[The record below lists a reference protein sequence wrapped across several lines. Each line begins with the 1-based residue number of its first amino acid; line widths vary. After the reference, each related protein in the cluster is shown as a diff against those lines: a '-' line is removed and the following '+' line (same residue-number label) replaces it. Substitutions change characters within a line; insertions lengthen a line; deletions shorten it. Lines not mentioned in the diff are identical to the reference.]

1 MGTFIA
7 GYILLILTGIVFYY
21 LITTYSVKISAFLID
36 FLVVGLGFY
45 ISIKDKLDNKSA
57 IPLSITVV
65 IIYGILLVL
74 INQKLPK
81 VSKFLNYIIAFIGS
95 SVALWLALDFI
106 TNALAAFK
114 IIGQTYHQLP
124 ITKSMMINSFIH
136 YVIVF
141 LISIPVYKGRMKF
154 IHGGNY
160 E

>member
-1 MGTFIA
+1 MGIFIA
-7 GYILLILTGIVFYY
+7 GYFLLILSGIVFYY
-21 LITTYSVKISAFLID
+21 LISTYSVKISAFLID
-36 FLVVGLGFY
+36 FIVVGLGFY
-45 ISIKDKLDNKSA
+45 ISIKDKLDNKLA

-81 VSKFLNYIIAFIGS
+81 ISKLLNYIIAFIGS

-106 TNALAAFK
+106 TNTLAAFK

-124 ITKSMMINSFIH
+124 ITKSMINSFIH

-141 LISIPVYKGRMKF
+141 LISIPVFKGRMKF
-154 IHGGNY
+154 ILGGNY

>member
-1 MGTFIA
+1 MNIA
-7 GYILLILTGIVFYY
+7 SF
-21 LITTYSVKISAFLID
+21 
-36 FLVVGLGFY
+36 
-45 ISIKDKLDNKSA
+45 NKS
-57 IPLSITVV
+57 
-65 IIYGILLVL
+65 
-74 INQKLPK
+74 K

-106 TNALAAFK
+106 TSTLAAFK

-141 LISIPVYKGRMKF
+141 LISIPVFKGRMKF
-154 IHGGNY
+154 IHGGTY

>member
-1 MGTFIA
+1 MGIFIA
-7 GYILLILTGIVFYY
+7 GYFLLILSGIVFYY
-21 LITTYSVKISAFLID
+21 LISTYSVKISAFFID
-36 FLVVGLGFY
+36 FIVVGLGFY
-45 ISIKDKLDNKSA
+45 ISTKDKLDNKLA

-65 IIYGILLVL
+65 IIYGIMLVL

-106 TNALAAFK
+106 TSTLIAFK

-141 LISIPVYKGRMKF
+141 LISILVFKGRMKF
-154 IHGGNY
+154 IIEETY

>member
-1 MGTFIA
+1 MGIFIA
-7 GYILLILTGIVFYY
+7 GYFLLILSGIVFYY

-36 FLVVGLGFY
+36 FIVVGLGFY
-45 ISIKDKLDNKSA
+45 ISIKDKLDNKLA

-65 IIYGILLVL
+65 IVYGILLVL

-106 TNALAAFK
+106 TSTLSAFK

-124 ITKSMMINSFIH
+124 IAKNMMINSYIH

-141 LISIPVYKGRMKF
+141 LISIPVFKSRMKF
-154 IHGGNY
+154 IFGGNY

>member
-1 MGTFIA
+1 MGIFIA
-7 GYILLILTGIVFYY
+7 GYILLILSGIVFYY
-21 LITTYSVKISAFLID
+21 LISTYSVKISAFLID
-36 FLVVGLGFY
+36 FIVVGLGFY
-45 ISIKDKLDNKSA
+45 ISIKDKLDSKLA

-106 TNALAAFK
+106 TSTLSAFK

-141 LISIPVYKGRMKF
+141 LISIPVFKGRMKF
-154 IHGGNY
+154 ILGGNY

>member
-1 MGTFIA
+1 MGIFIA
-7 GYILLILTGIVFYY
+7 GYILLILSGIAFYY

-36 FLVVGLGFY
+36 FIVVGLGFY
-45 ISIKDKLDNKSA
+45 ISLKDKLDNKLA
-57 IPLSITVV
+57 IPLSITTVV
-65 IIYGILLVL
+65 VYGILLVL

-95 SVALWLALDFI
+95 AVALWLALDFI
-106 TNALAAFK
+106 TSTLSAFK

-124 ITKSMMINSFIH
+124 ITKSMMLNSFIH

-141 LISIPVYKGRMKF
+141 LISIPVFIGRMKF
-154 IHGGNY
+154 ILGGNY

>member
-1 MGTFIA
+1 MGIFIA
-7 GYILLILTGIVFYY
+7 GYILLILSGIVFYY

-36 FLVVGLGFY
+36 FIVVGLGFY
-45 ISIKDKLDNKSA
+45 ISIKDKLDNKLA

-74 INQKLPK
+74 INRKLPK
-81 VSKFLNYIIAFIGS
+81 VSRFLNYIIAFIGS

-106 TNALAAFK
+106 TSTLTAFK

-124 ITKSMMINSFIH
+124 ITKNMMINSFIH
-136 YVIVF
+136 YVIVL
-141 LISIPVYKGRMKF
+141 LISLIVYESRMKF
-154 IHGGNY
+154 INGGDY